1 VPCCRAQAVF
11 SFCVITLQGGCVLLI
26 AVAFA
31 PWLCHDRQETAA
43 RQQTGVFRR
52 DHRMQGLTDE
62 TRRVIA
68 DLARQYGLSEDAVL
82 AMLMAVQRGQGTMAQ
97 FNISELGGGGQ
108 WMMGG
113 MTMVGDMF
121 NYGLKNTV
129 DSLCNA
135 LSQALAAGRIALP
148 AEAGGASVWWPQD
161 LGSPSSAGAQ
171 NESAYAIFPA
181 HRRLAIKDLGGVTL
195 YDTGDHFISGVG
207 QQQGSN
213 TGLTF
218 TSQYG
223 SFSVSSLRR
232 ADAAA
237 EPLQPPVEWS
247 PSVVQPSAAPSLQ
260 PLQQPPLSPSAPAP
274 VGDSLWQ
281 APPMPASVAATGPKD
296 AAEIIGLIEK
306 LASLCEAGIL
316 TDAEFSAK
324 KTELLARL

>member
-1 VPCCRAQAVF
+1 
-11 SFCVITLQGGCVLLI
+11 
-26 AVAFA
+26 
-31 PWLCHDRQETAA
+31 
-43 RQQTGVFRR
+43 
-52 DHRMQGLTDE
+52 MQGLTEE
-62 TRRVIA
+62 THRVIA

-97 FNISELGGGGQ
+97 FNIGELGGSGQ
-108 WMMGG
+108 WMLGG

-135 LSQALAAGRIALP
+135 LSQALAAGRIVFP
-148 AEAGGASVWWPQD
+148 TETGGASVWWPQH

-171 NESAYAIFPA
+171 NDSAYAVFPA
-181 HRRLAIKDLGGVTL
+181 QRRLAIKDAGGVTL

-213 TGLTF
+213 SGLTF
-218 TSQYG
+218 SSQYG

-232 ADAAA
+232 ADEPA
-237 EPLQPPVEWS
+237 EPVQPQEAWAPPLS
-247 PSVVQPSAAPSLQ
+247 DVQPSAAPKVQ
-260 PLQQPPLSPSAPAP
+260 PLQQQPAAIVAPAP
-274 VGDSLWQ
+274 SGEAAGQ
-281 APPMPASVAATGPKD
+281 APPAPAPSGSTAPKG

-306 LASLCEAGIL
+306 LASLREAGIL

>member
-1 VPCCRAQAVF
+1 
-11 SFCVITLQGGCVLLI
+11 
-26 AVAFA
+26 
-31 PWLCHDRQETAA
+31 
-43 RQQTGVFRR
+43 
-52 DHRMQGLTDE
+52 MQGLTDQ

-148 AEAGGASVWWPQD
+148 AEAVGASVWWPQD

-171 NESAYAIFPA
+171 NDSAYAIFPA

-218 TSQYG
+218 SSQYG

-232 ADAAA
+232 ADEPA
-237 EPLQPPVEWS
+237 EPLQQPVEWS
-247 PSVVQPSAAPSLQ
+247 PSVVQPSAAPPVQ
-260 PLQQPPLSPSAPAP
+260 PLQQQPASPFALSPAGDSAWQASPASAP
-274 VGDSLWQ
+274 
-281 APPMPASVAATGPKD
+281 VAATGPKD

-306 LASLCEAGIL
+306 LASLREAGIL
-316 TDAEFSAK
+316 TDEEFSAK